1 MWGVNYSTLTN
12 YHLFY
17 FIGINKGTL
26 KGVYKGKEIK
36 IGLFGEKSLYVE
48 LEKRRE
54 ERKS

>member
-36 IGLFGEKSLYVE
+36 IGLFLEKSHYT
-48 LEKRRE
+48 
-54 ERKS
+54 